1 MRRTLALWLLLFG
14 VYPATVGLGAET
26 GFLRAARTLAEDG
39 QFDDGP
45 YGAGFPLLIAPAYE
59 LRGTSAVELLLAAI
73 AALALTLGYRLALR
87 VSPDPW
93 ALGAAAA
100 AGLSAP
106 LLVSATAVYPE
117 VTAGAALAGAALL
130 ALRLDE
136 RAGWR
141 PAFGCFALLGAL
153 PWLGVRF
160 VPAGLV
166 VGVFAAR
173 AIWRARRRTLA
184 VGAVE
189 LSLFSVAV
197 CVGINEAL
205 YNGPTPFS
213 ALPEGESAVGDASA
227 GDRLYRLAGL
237 LVDPDYGVIRWAP
250 LFALVLAG
258 GWWLL
263 RSRREHLARAVPGL
277 HGVEATAGLCAA
289 VAGVQLVVAALLAPN
304 AAFPARHLVPALP
317 LCVPL
322 AAWGMRRM
330 PRLGT
335 ALAVLSVAISAWLY
349 VDSRWGGGVLYR

>member
-1 MRRTLALWLLLFG
+1 MRRTLVLWLLLFG
-14 VYPATVGLGAET
+14 VYAATLGLGVET
-26 GFLRAARTLAEDG
+26 GFLRAAQVLAEDG
-39 QFDDGP
+39 QFADGP
-45 YGAGFPLLIAPAYE
+45 YGAGFPLLTAPAYE
-59 LRGTSAVELLLAAI
+59 LGGSTAVELLLAAI
-73 AALALTLGYRLALR
+73 AALALALAYRLALR

-106 LLVSATAVYPE
+106 LLASATAFYPE
-117 VTAGAALAGAALL
+117 LVAGAALAGAALF

-136 RAGWR
+136 GAGWR

-166 VGVFAAR
+166 IGVFAAR
-173 AIWRARRRTLA
+173 AIWRSRKRTLA

-197 CVGINEAL
+197 CVGVNEAL
-205 YNGPTPFS
+205 YGGPTPFS
-213 ALPEGESAVGDASA
+213 ALPPGESAIGDASP
-227 GDRLYRLAGL
+227 GERVYRLAGL

-250 LFALVLAG
+250 LFALTLAG
-258 GWWLL
+258 GWWLW

-277 HGVEATAGLCAA
+277 HSVEAGAGLCAA
-289 VAGVQLVVAALLAPN
+289 VAGVQLVVAALLVPTAE
-304 AAFPARHLVPALP
+304 FPARHLVPALP

-322 AAWGMRRM
+322 AALGMRRM

-349 VDSRWGGGVLYR
+349 VDARWGGGLLYR